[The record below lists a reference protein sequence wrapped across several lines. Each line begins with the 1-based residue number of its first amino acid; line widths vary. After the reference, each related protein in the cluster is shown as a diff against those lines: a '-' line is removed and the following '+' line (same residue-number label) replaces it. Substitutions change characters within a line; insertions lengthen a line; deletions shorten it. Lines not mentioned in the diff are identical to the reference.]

1 MLKYSFAGDL
11 MLDLGF
17 IWFFIK
23 SLRIPFLIVFWI
35 FCMVRYTS
43 AEDNLTKNFC
53 FTVSIFGLVYI
64 IVTLGATLLKD
75 KYKEYREQ
83 QEAAWNILKDNK

>member
-17 IWFFIK
+17 IWFFVK
-23 SLRIPFLIVFWI
+23 SMRDPFLIVMWV
-35 FCMVRYTS
+35 FCIIKFENV
-43 AEDNLTKNFC
+43 EDGPIKNIC
-53 FTVSIFGLVYI
+53 FAITMFGLGYI
-64 IVTLGATLLKD
+64 IVTLGTSVVKD

-83 QEAAWNILKDNK
+83 REAAWNVLKDNK

>member
-1 MLKYSFAGDL
+1 

-23 SLRIPFLIVFWI
+23 SMRDPFLIVMWV
-35 FCMVRYTS
+35 FCALQATS
-43 AEDNLTKNFC
+43 DSVPNSTYKTVCGAIAIVGFTYVWTKLTI
-53 FTVSIFGLVYI
+53 SLI
-64 IVTLGATLLKD
+64 KD
-75 KYKEYREQ
+75 KYKEYQAQ